1 MPLAAMQLVGYGTV
15 APAPAAASP
24 VARRLGL
31 VPWAARMH
39 VVPAA
44 TKSVVAAK
52 AAAKEEKG
60 LFDLIFGPLYKEE
73 QLLETDPILNKVE
86 GKAPAA
92 RKAGTM
98 GGKKAA
104 AGDDGGNGGF
114 GLGGLFSKK
123 G

>member
-1 MPLAAMQLVGYGTV
+1 MQVVGYCTV
-15 APAPAAASP
+15 APAAASP
-24 VARRLGL
+24 AARRLGL
-31 VPWAARMH
+31 GLGRRAARLH

-44 TKSVVAAK
+44 TRSVVAAK
-52 AAAKEEKG
+52 TAAKEEKG

-104 AGDDGGNGGF
+104 AGDDDGGNGGF
-114 GLGGLFSKK
+114 SLGGLFSKK